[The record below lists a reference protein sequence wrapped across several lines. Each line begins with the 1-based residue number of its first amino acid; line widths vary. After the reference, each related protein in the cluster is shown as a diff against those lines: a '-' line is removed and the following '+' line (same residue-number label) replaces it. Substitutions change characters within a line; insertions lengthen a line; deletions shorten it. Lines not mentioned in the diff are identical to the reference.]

1 MVSEHRGSTVIC
13 LLISP
18 CCAGW
23 RRLFDSCWGDFSGR
37 LSTILTNLA
46 TNRDLV
52 DREAASFEIL
62 ESKELRRKLKEDS
75 EKNDKDRRDEYA
87 REVFNWLD
95 LAGRDREQDDLLDN
109 FQETRVPGTCVWVM
123 DHPKVRTWF
132 DEEDPRGVLWLKG
145 KPGAGEPRNCE
156 YTASQILT

>member
-1 MVSEHRGSTVIC
+1 
-13 LLISP
+13 
-18 CCAGW
+18 
-23 RRLFDSCWGDFSGR
+23 
-37 LSTILTNLA
+37 
-46 TNRDLV
+46 V

-62 ESKELRRKLKEDS
+62 ESKELRWKLKEDS